1 MTSESEEK
9 QNDVAAHEDVAVQK
23 DVAALRICLAFG
35 KDFDAQ
41 LQFCP
46 TDGSPLTPVGGD
58 PLVGSFFAERYQ
70 IIARLGRGGMSS
82 VYKAKHTLMDRI
94 VAVKILTASDVPSLK
109 RFQLEA
115 KLVSSLK
122 HHNIVTVFDFGVS
135 FKGQPYLVMDFLEG
149 STLMEEI
156 RKEKRLD
163 LNRATWIFC
172 QGCDALNYAHKR
184 DLIHRDLKPS
194 NFMLVD
200 EEDQDDV
207 VKLVDFGI
215 AKHLN
220 MPASTVNQ
228 LTASGEV
235 LGSPVYMSPEQC
247 TGNRLDARSDI
258 YSLGCVMYETLTGKP
273 PLLGS
278 DIFDTIQ
285 RHIHDT
291 PRSFASVDPALISV
305 PEQLE
310 QIVLK
315 CLKTDPN
322 DRYQTILELWTDLEL
337 FRNTLRPAKNATQ
350 TGMQAMQSQVGSS
363 SAIRSV
369 AVSTGVSSS
378 SSVPASN
385 PKVAPQVIFGAVS
398 LVVAAASMMYFFY
411 PQGPNTPVP
420 AGKSDWKSLNEKGEQ
435 EFSLGHYP
443 AAQKLFKQALTSAEE
458 FDSQDPRYATSLNNL
473 GNVYFKEDFYPE
485 AERSLKKA
493 LSIREEIFGKTG
505 LPVAD
510 SMNDLAMVYFA
521 HGKTAQVEPL
531 LTRAMAIRKAS
542 AGADSLEY
550 ADSLKA
556 LAAVYNKTGRIDQ
569 AMKLLQTALAIRKK
583 QLGPHSPDVA
593 ETENSL
599 AMDYQIKGDF
609 KRAKTLYTDAQSIL
623 VKSVGASHPLV
634 ADSLVG
640 LGSIAFLQ
648 NSFDQSEQLFNKAL
662 DIRKAALGEKNLRT
676 GEILSCLA
684 VLKDAEGK
692 TAEAIPLFK
701 QALEIKEVALG
712 PDSPEVARS
721 MKMYAQELRKAGKE
735 AEAVKLDRRIK
746 EIESTKS

>member
-1 MTSESEEK
+1 VASESEQK
-9 QNDVAAHEDVAVQK
+9 QEINSAE
-23 DVAALRICLAFG
+23 
-35 KDFDAQ
+35 
-41 LQFCP
+41 
-46 TDGSPLTPVGGD
+46 D

-70 IIARLGRGGMSS
+70 IISRLGRGGMSS

-94 VAVKILTASDVPSLK
+94 VAVKILMVSDVPSLK

-149 STLMEEI
+149 STLLEEI
-156 RKEKRLD
+156 RKAKRLD

-172 QGCDALNYAHKR
+172 QACDALNYAHKR
-184 DLIHRDLKPS
+184 DLIHRDLKPA

-200 EEDQDDV
+200 EEDHDDV

-215 AKHLN
+215 AKHLT
-220 MPASTVNQ
+220 MPSGGVGQ
-228 LTASGEV
+228 LTATGQV
-235 LGSPVYMSPEQC
+235 LGSPQYMSPEQC

-273 PLLGS
+273 PLVGS
-278 DIFDTIQ
+278 DAFDTIQ
-285 RHIHDT
+285 KHIHES
-291 PRSFASVDPALISV
+291 PRSFASVDPELISV
-305 PEQLE
+305 PEQVE
-310 QIVLK
+310 NIVLK
-315 CLKTDPN
+315 CLKTDPSE
-322 DRYQTILELWTDLEL
+322 RYQTILELWTDLEL

-350 TGMQAMQSQVGSS
+350 TGIQALQVQNSSS
-363 SAIRSV
+363 SAVRAIM
-369 AVSTGVSSS
+369 SSS
-378 SSVPASN
+378 SAPSATSPSSSSPATTSTA
-385 PKVAPQVIFGAVS
+385 KIAPQVIFGAVS

-411 PQGPNTPVP
+411 PQGTNAPGS
-420 AGKSDWKSLNEKGEQ
+420 AGKSDWKDLNERGEQ
-435 EFSLGHYP
+435 EFVLGHYP

-493 LSIREEIFGKTG
+493 LSIREEIFGKNG

-521 HGKTAQVEPL
+521 ENKTAQAEPL
-531 LTRAMAIRKAS
+531 LNKSLALRKAS
-542 AGADSLEY
+542 AGADSLDY
-550 ADSLKA
+550 ADGLKA
-556 LAAVYNKTGRIDQ
+556 MAAFYNKTGRIDQ
-569 AMKLLQTALAIRKK
+569 AMKLLQTALSIRKK
-583 QLGPHSPDVA
+583 QLGPNSPDIA

-599 AMDYQIKGDF
+599 AMDYQIKGDL

-623 VKSVGASHPLV
+623 VKSVGAAHPLV

-640 LGSIAFLQ
+640 LGSIDFLQ
-648 NSFDQSEQLFNKAL
+648 NKFDQSEALFKRAL
-662 DIRKAALGEKNLRT
+662 DIRKCALGERNLRT

-692 TAEAIPLFK
+692 TAEAASLFK
-701 QALEIKEVALG
+701 EALEIKEVALG
-712 PDSPEVARS
+712 PENPEVARS
-721 MKMYAQELRKAGKE
+721 MKMYAQALRKLGKE
-735 AEAVKLDRRIK
+735 AEAVKLDKRIK
-746 EIESTKS
+746 EIESIKS